1 MNKKVNFKTTIEK
14 MNAETF
20 KQVFLPYHQKLFRIA
35 YRLVGNAEC
44 AEDMLQDTFVKLW
57 EKRGQLSEISNTEAF
72 AIVTLKNTCLD
83 HLRRQKDDFQL
94 FEQDVVESTSF
105 SEQMEYQDEALQV
118 HQFLSRLPQN
128 QQIVMKLK
136 HWEGLSD
143 EEIEQS
149 TGYSQGNIRVLLSR
163 GRTAI
168 REHFNKL
175 R

>member
-1 MNKKVNFKTTIEK
+1 MT
-14 MNAETF
+14 AETF

-44 AEDMLQDTFVKLW
+44 AEDMLQDVFVKLW
-57 EKRGQLSEISNTEAF
+57 EKREQLALVTNPEAF
-72 AIVTLKNTCLD
+72 AIVTLRNTCLD
-83 HLRRQKDDFQL
+83 HLRKQKENVSF
-94 FEQDVVESTSF
+94 FEQDIAETDSLPD
-105 SEQMEYQDEALQV
+105 QIEYQDEAQKVKQYLTLLPHSQQV
-118 HQFLSRLPQN
+118 
-128 QQIVMKLK
+128 VMKLK
-136 HWEGLSD
+136 HWEGFTD

-168 REHFNKL
+168 RTHFNKL

>member
-1 MNKKVNFKTTIEK
+1 MT
-14 MNAETF
+14 AETF

-44 AEDMLQDTFVKLW
+44 AEDMLQDVFVKLW
-57 EKRGQLSEISNTEAF
+57 EKREQLALVTNPEAF
-72 AIVTLKNTCLD
+72 AIVTLRNTCLD
-83 HLRRQKDDFQL
+83 HLRKQKENVSF
-94 FEQDVVESTSF
+94 FEQDIAETDSLPD
-105 SEQMEYQDEALQV
+105 QIEYQDEAQKVKQYLT
-118 HQFLSRLPQN
+118 LLPHN
-128 QQIVMKLK
+128 QQVVMKLK
-136 HWEGLSD
+136 HWEGFTD

-168 REHFNKL
+168 RTHFNKL